1 MEVTKDR
8 LYFFIEGLRR
18 NGFNAQQIHDMIIVA
33 FPQNGLSVSRIRAL
47 CQEFREGRDSAM
59 RMEGSG
65 RNKSETRLEN
75 IEEVTRLIQENP
87 SISQKQIGTALG
99 IHSSMVQRILQEDV
113 DVMWVNTKW
122 VPHTLSVQ
130 NKAVRVERCQEL
142 IQVMQSRLTKAN
154 LVTVDEKFFYL
165 RNLKP
170 KNTIGAWVQPFGDV
184 EQIQTA
190 KRSSMERKYLVIMAV
205 SQKGVHYYE
214 ILPINQSINA
224 ERYILFIENMTA
236 FFQNQNQ
243 DQRILPH
250 NMRLQQDNA
259 RPHVAQAT
267 LQYFEDQN
275 IRLLRQPPYSP
286 DVNLCDRFIFP
297 RLEALREDFETQ
309 DDISEFLNQQLPHF
323 TQNRMGRALNKMI
336 EHMQNV
342 ILNDGCYL

>member
-1 MEVTKDR
+1 
-8 LYFFIEGLRR
+8 
-18 NGFNAQQIHDMIIVA
+18 
-33 FPQNGLSVSRIRAL
+33 
-47 CQEFREGRDSAM
+47 
-59 RMEGSG
+59 
-65 RNKSETRLEN
+65 
-75 IEEVTRLIQENP
+75 
-87 SISQKQIGTALG
+87 
-99 IHSSMVQRILQEDV
+99 
-113 DVMWVNTKW
+113 
-122 VPHTLSVQ
+122 
-130 NKAVRVERCQEL
+130 
-142 IQVMQSRLTKAN
+142 
-154 LVTVDEKFFYL
+154 
-165 RNLKP
+165 
-170 KNTIGAWVQPFGDV
+170 
-184 EQIQTA
+184 
-190 KRSSMERKYLVIMAV
+190 MERNYLVIMAV

-224 ERYILFIENMTA
+224 ERYIIFIENMTA